1 MKVLCDLIGL
11 KMARRIYSEEFRV
24 EAVKQVTKN
33 GYSITD
39 TAERLGV
46 HPDSLRNWIKRLE
59 SPEAIKKHQVLD
71 EKQLEIKKLQK
82 ELKRVTEERDILKK
96 AAVYFASHTD

>member
-1 MKVLCDLIGL
+1 
-11 KMARRIYSEEFRV
+11 MARRTYSEEFRI

-33 GYSITD
+33 GYSIND
-39 TAERLGV
+39 TAERLGM
-46 HPDSLRNWIKRLE
+46 HPDSLRNWIKKLE
-59 SPEAIKKHQVLD
+59 SPEAIQKYKILD
-71 EKQLEIKKLQK
+71 ASSAEIKRLNK

>member
-1 MKVLCDLIGL
+1 LDNLQRV
-11 KMARRIYSEEFRV
+11 KMAYTEEFRK

-33 GYSITD
+33 GYSLKD

-46 HPDSLRNWIKRLE
+46 HPESLRAWIKRLE
-59 SPEAIKKHQVLD
+59 SPKAIKKHHD
-71 EKQLEIKKLQK
+71 SETSKDEIKKLQK

-96 AAVYFASHTD
+96 AAAYFANNPD

>member
-1 MKVLCDLIGL
+1 
-11 KMARRIYSEEFRV
+11 MARRTYSEEFKI

-33 GYSITD
+33 DYTITD
-39 TAERLGV
+39 TAQRLGI
-46 HPDSLRNWIKRLE
+46 HPTTLSTWVKRLE
-59 SPEAIKKHQVLD
+59 SPEAIKKHNLQD
-71 EKQLEIKKLQK
+71 AAAAEIKKLQK